1 MLGDSGQSIRPE
13 LSPELENHVGHELI
27 TTDGTTL
34 LGADDKAGV
43 AEIMAAAAYLVAHP
57 EVPHGTVKIAFNPDE
72 EIGRGVVH
80 FPVESFGAVAAYTV
94 DGSTAGELQTETFS
108 GAQVRMRIHG
118 RAIHPGWASGE
129 LVNAIK
135 IAGQILARLPQDSL
149 SPETTEGR
157 EGYVHPVLLEGD
169 SSEVEL
175 RFIVRDFDDDRLAE
189 HIAFLSGLA
198 DDVCATEPRCTV
210 EVEHRIQYRNPRAA
224 LERYPQIGA
233 HLEEAI
239 RRVGL
244 EPKQTAIRGGTDGS
258 ALTEMGLPSANI
270 FTGGHD
276 AHSGLYCPARRS
288 HDSLATGARGAP
300 GVTQMSGGYS
310 GLVEPLLDRL
320 GRPLETLRI
329 SITDRCNF
337 RCVYCMPKEVFGRD
351 YAFLER
357 RELLTL
363 EELARVV
370 GIFAGLGVRT
380 VRITG
385 GEPLVRRNVEHLVEL
400 LAAIHTPDGDKLE
413 LALTTNGSALA
424 QKASALAA
432 AGLSRVTVS
441 LDSLD
446 DAAFRAMNDVDFP
459 VQRVLEGIDAAAAAG
474 LPVKVNAVVKRGAN
488 DGDVLAL
495 AEHFR
500 GSGHVLRFIEYM
512 DVGSTNGW
520 RLEDVVS
527 AEEIILRIGERWPLE
542 PVAAERPD
550 ATARRW
556 RYVDGAGEVGV
567 VASVTQPFCGGCS
580 RARLSAEG
588 RLYTCLFA
596 ARGHDLRAPLRL
608 GASDEELTEQLRAL
622 WTRRTDRYSELR
634 TAETASLPK
643 VEMSYIGG

>member
-1 MLGDSGQSIRPE
+1 M
-13 LSPELENHVGHELI
+13 
-27 TTDGTTL
+27 
-34 LGADDKAGV
+34 
-43 AEIMAAAAYLVAHP
+43 
-57 EVPHGTVKIAFNPDE
+57 
-72 EIGRGVVH
+72 GR
-80 FPVESFGAVAAYTV
+80 
-94 DGSTAGELQTETFS
+94 
-108 GAQVRMRIHG
+108 I
-118 RAIHPGWASGE
+118 
-129 LVNAIK
+129 
-135 IAGQILARLPQDSL
+135 
-149 SPETTEGR
+149 
-157 EGYVHPVLLEGD
+157 
-169 SSEVEL
+169 
-175 RFIVRDFDDDRLAE
+175 
-189 HIAFLSGLA
+189 
-198 DDVCATEPRCTV
+198 
-210 EVEHRIQYRNPRAA
+210 
-224 LERYPQIGA
+224 
-233 HLEEAI
+233 
-239 RRVGL
+239 
-244 EPKQTAIRGGTDGS
+244 
-258 ALTEMGLPSANI
+258 
-270 FTGGHD
+270 
-276 AHSGLYCPARRS
+276 
-288 HDSLATGARGAP
+288 ARGTLKP
-300 GVTQMSGGYS
+300 
-310 GLVEPLLDRL
+310 VEPLLDRL

-363 EELARVV
+363 EELARVA

-380 VRITG
+380 LRITG

-400 LAAIHTPDGDKLE
+400 LAAIETPAGDKLE
-413 LALTTNGSALA
+413 LALTTNGSVLA
-424 QKASALAA
+424 QKAEALAA

-446 DAAFRAMNDVDFP
+446 DDAFRAMNDVDFP

-474 LPVKVNAVVKRGAN
+474 LPVKINAVVKRGAN

-527 AEEIILRIGERWPLE
+527 AEEIVRRISERWPLE
-542 PVAAERPD
+542 PVATERPD

-556 RYVDGAGEVGV
+556 RYLDGAGEFGV
-567 VASVTQPFCGGCS
+567 IASVTQPFCGGCS

-608 GASDEELTEQLRAL
+608 GASDEELVEELRGI

-634 TAETASLPK
+634 TAETASSPR

>member
-1 MLGDSGQSIRPE
+1 M
-13 LSPELENHVGHELI
+13 
-27 TTDGTTL
+27 
-34 LGADDKAGV
+34 
-43 AEIMAAAAYLVAHP
+43 
-57 EVPHGTVKIAFNPDE
+57 
-72 EIGRGVVH
+72 
-80 FPVESFGAVAAYTV
+80 
-94 DGSTAGELQTETFS
+94 
-108 GAQVRMRIHG
+108 
-118 RAIHPGWASGE
+118 
-129 LVNAIK
+129 
-135 IAGQILARLPQDSL
+135 
-149 SPETTEGR
+149 
-157 EGYVHPVLLEGD
+157 
-169 SSEVEL
+169 
-175 RFIVRDFDDDRLAE
+175 
-189 HIAFLSGLA
+189 
-198 DDVCATEPRCTV
+198 
-210 EVEHRIQYRNPRAA
+210 
-224 LERYPQIGA
+224 
-233 HLEEAI
+233 
-239 RRVGL
+239 
-244 EPKQTAIRGGTDGS
+244 
-258 ALTEMGLPSANI
+258 
-270 FTGGHD
+270 
-276 AHSGLYCPARRS
+276 
-288 HDSLATGARGAP
+288 
-300 GVTQMSGGYS
+300 
-310 GLVEPLLDRL
+310 EPLLDRL

-357 RELLTL
+357 RELLTF
-363 EELARVV
+363 EELTRVV
-370 GIFAGLGVRT
+370 GVFAGLGVRT

-400 LAAIHTPDGDKLE
+400 LAAIDTPQGDKLE

-424 QKASALAA
+424 QKAEVLAA

-527 AEEIILRIGERWPLE
+527 AEEIIQRVGERWPLE
-542 PVAAERPD
+542 PVAVERPD

-556 RYVDGAGEVGV
+556 RYLDGAGEIGV

-596 ARGHDLRAPLRL
+596 AQGHDLRAPLRL
-608 GASDEELTEQLRAL
+608 GASDEELAEQLSTL

-634 TAETASLPK
+634 TAETGLLTK